1 MHAHISLNFDSPT
14 IAQQIESIISPDNKP
29 LPEGL
34 EITVN
39 TNGAILNINIECTRG
54 IDSFRGTIEDI
65 MGSIDL
71 SLRTMESISQEK

>member
-1 MHAHISLNFDSPT
+1 LHARISLNFESPT
-14 IAQQIESIISPDNKP
+14 IAQQLESIISPDNTP

-39 TNGAILNINIECTRG
+39 TNGAILYINIECTRG

-71 SLRTMESISQEK
+71 SLRTMESIPQEK

>member
-1 MHAHISLNFDSPT
+1 MHACISLNFESPA
-14 IAQQIESIISPDNKP
+14 IAQQLESIISPDNMP

-34 EITVN
+34 EISVN
-39 TNGAILNINIECTRG
+39 TNGATLNINIECTRG

-71 SLRTMESISQEK
+71 SLRTIESIPHEK